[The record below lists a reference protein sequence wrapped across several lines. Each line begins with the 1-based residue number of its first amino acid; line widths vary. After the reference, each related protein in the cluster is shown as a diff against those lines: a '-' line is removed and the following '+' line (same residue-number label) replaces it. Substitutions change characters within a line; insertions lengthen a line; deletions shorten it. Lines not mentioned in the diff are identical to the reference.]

1 MPFEVKVN
9 PIVYVA
15 VGLHLAYILANK
27 TINFVKNAKKRG

>member
-27 TINFVKNAKKRG
+27 TINFVKGRNRNE